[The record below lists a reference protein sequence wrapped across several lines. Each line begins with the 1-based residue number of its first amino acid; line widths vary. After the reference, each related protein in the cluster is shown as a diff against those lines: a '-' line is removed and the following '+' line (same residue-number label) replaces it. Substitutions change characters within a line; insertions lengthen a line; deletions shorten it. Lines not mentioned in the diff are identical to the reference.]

1 MSERRKLVSYECLDC
16 GHAGSAK
23 DVKRHVETT
32 GCKNFRLTTL
42 IISKN
47 GKVIDEVVE
56 IFQL

>member
-1 MSERRKLVSYECLDC
+1 MPDSRKLVSYECLNC

-23 DVKRHVETT
+23 DVKRHAETT
-32 GCKNFRLTTL
+32 GCKDFRLTTL

-56 IFQL
+56 ILQL